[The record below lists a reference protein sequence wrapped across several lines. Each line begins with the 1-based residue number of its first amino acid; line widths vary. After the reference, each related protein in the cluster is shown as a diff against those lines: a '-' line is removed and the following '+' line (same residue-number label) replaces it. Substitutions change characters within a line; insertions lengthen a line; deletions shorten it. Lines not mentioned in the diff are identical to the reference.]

1 MGSILSP
8 VSLSPGT
15 MARLSLLALV
25 VLIANCSGSS
35 LRIERDA
42 DACDQLRE
50 EVTTCTMNAYK
61 EYQNDFLAGE
71 DGRPDWFARKACN
84 YLTASIE
91 DCYGKLIGDCATE
104 EDVNDMRDQAIPG
117 VLGQLSGSMEE
128 WDSEKCPV
136 VKNHLDRVKEE
147 TSEDDDAQVESA
159 AQKEEEN
166 DEEEEKEEEEAE
178 ETQTAEAPEDSADNS
193 ENENPDDTET
203 NGEEEVQDTT
213 TGESVEEESTE
224 TGNGEKGE
232 DEGPES
238 STEAAVASL
247 SLVLVG
253 YIMCSA

>member
-1 MGSILSP
+1 MGSILSS
-8 VSLSPGT
+8 VRLSPGT
-15 MARLSLLALV
+15 MARLSLLAVV

-42 DACDQLRE
+42 CDQLQE

-71 DGRPDWFARKACN
+71 DGRPDWFARKNCN
-84 YLTASIE
+84 YLTASVE

-104 EDVNDMRDQAIPG
+104 ED
-117 VLGQLSGSMEE
+117 
-128 WDSEKCPV
+128 
-136 VKNHLDRVKEE
+136 
-147 TSEDDDAQVESA
+147 AQVESA

-166 DEEEEKEEEEAE
+166 DDEEETEEAE
-178 ETQTAEAPEDSADNS
+178 ETQTDEASEDSADNS
-193 ENENPDDTET
+193 ENPDDNET
-203 NGEEEVQDTT
+203 NGKEDVQDTT
-213 TGESVEEESTE
+213 SGDNVDDSEDSTE
-224 TGNGEKGE
+224 TGNGENGE

-238 STEAAVASL
+238 GTEAAVASL

>member
-1 MGSILSP
+1 MGSILSS
-8 VSLSPGT
+8 VRLSPGT
-15 MARLSLLALV
+15 MARLSLLAVV
-25 VLIANCSGSS
+25 VLIANCSGST
-35 LRIERDA
+35 LRIKR
-42 DACDQLRE
+42 DACDQLQE

-117 VLGQLSGSMEE
+117 VLGQLSESMEE

-136 VKNHLDRVKEE
+136 VKNHLERVKEE
-147 TSEDDDAQVESA
+147 TAEDDDAQVESA

-178 ETQTAEAPEDSADNS
+178 ETQTDEASEDSADNS
-193 ENENPDDTET
+193 HNET
-203 NGEEEVQDTT
+203 NGEEDVQETTSGENVDDSEV
-213 TGESVEEESTE
+213 STE
-224 TGNGEKGE
+224 TENGENGE

-238 STEAAVASL
+238 GTEAAAASL

>member
-1 MGSILSP
+1 MGSILSS
-8 VSLSPGT
+8 VRLSPGT
-15 MARLSLLALV
+15 MARLSLLAVV
-25 VLIANCSGSS
+25 VLIANCSGST
-35 LRIERDA
+35 LRIKR
-42 DACDQLRE
+42 DACDQLQE

-117 VLGQLSGSMEE
+117 VLGQLSESMEE

-136 VKNHLDRVKEE
+136 VKNHLERVKEE
-147 TSEDDDAQVESA
+147 TAEDDDAQVESA

-178 ETQTAEAPEDSADNS
+178 VSEDSADNS
-193 ENENPDDTET
+193 ENENPDD
-203 NGEEEVQDTT
+203 N
-213 TGESVEEESTE
+213 
-224 TGNGEKGE
+224 
-232 DEGPES
+232 
-238 STEAAVASL
+238 
-247 SLVLVG
+247 
-253 YIMCSA
+253 

>member
-8 VSLSPGT
+8 VTLSPGA

-25 VLIANCSGSS
+25 VLIANCSGST
-35 LRIERDA
+35 LRIKR
-42 DACDQLRE
+42 DACDQLQE

-117 VLGQLSGSMEE
+117 VLGQLSESMEE

-136 VKNHLDRVKEE
+136 VKNHLERVK
-147 TSEDDDAQVESA
+147 
-159 AQKEEEN
+159 EEN

-178 ETQTAEAPEDSADNS
+178 ETQTDEASVDSADNS
-193 ENENPDDTET
+193 EIENPDDSE
-203 NGEEEVQDTT
+203 D
-213 TGESVEEESTE
+213 STE
-224 TGNGEKGE
+224 TGNGENGK

>member
-1 MGSILSP
+1 ML
-8 VSLSPGT
+8 
-15 MARLSLLALV
+15 
-25 VLIANCSGSS
+25 
-35 LRIERDA
+35 E
-42 DACDQLRE
+42 
-50 EVTTCTMNAYK
+50 
-61 EYQNDFLAGE
+61 GE

-84 YLTASIE
+84 YLTASVE

-117 VLGQLSGSMEE
+117 VLGQLSESSEE

-136 VKNHLDRVKEE
+136 VKNHLERVKEE
-147 TSEDDDAQVESA
+147 TAEDDDAQVESA

-178 ETQTAEAPEDSADNS
+178 ETQTAESAEDSADNS
-193 ENENPDDTET
+193 DNENPDDNET

-213 TGESVEEESTE
+213 GGENVEDSENPTE
-224 TGNGEKGE
+224 TGNGE

-238 STEAAVASL
+238 GTEAAAASL
-247 SLVLVG
+247 SLMLVG

>member
-1 MGSILSP
+1 
-8 VSLSPGT
+8 
-15 MARLSLLALV
+15 MARLSLLAVV
-25 VLIANCSGSS
+25 VLIANCSGST
-35 LRIERDA
+35 LRIKR
-42 DACDQLRE
+42 DACDQLQE

-117 VLGQLSGSMEE
+117 VLGQLSESMEE

-136 VKNHLDRVKEE
+136 VKNHLERVKEE
-147 TSEDDDAQVESA
+147 TAEDDDAQVESA

-166 DEEEEKEEEEAE
+166 DEE
-178 ETQTAEAPEDSADNS
+178 D
-193 ENENPDDTET
+193 
-203 NGEEEVQDTT
+203 
-213 TGESVEEESTE
+213 STE
-224 TGNGEKGE
+224 TGNGENGE

-238 STEAAVASL
+238 GT
-247 SLVLVG
+247 
-253 YIMCSA
+253 

>member
-1 MGSILSP
+1 MGSILSS
-8 VSLSPGT
+8 VRLSPGT
-15 MARLSLLALV
+15 MARLSLLAVV
-25 VLIANCSGSS
+25 VLIANCSGST
-35 LRIERDA
+35 LRIKR
-42 DACDQLRE
+42 DACDQLQD
-50 EVTTCTMNAYK
+50 EVHICTMNAYK
-61 EYQNDFLAGE
+61 EYQSDFAAGE

-104 EDVNDMRDQAIPG
+104 EDVNDMRDQTIPG
-117 VLGQLSGSMEE
+117 VLGQLSESMEE

-136 VKNHLDRVKEE
+136 VKNHLERVKEE
-147 TSEDDDAQVESA
+147 TAEDDDAQVESA

-178 ETQTAEAPEDSADNS
+178 ETQTGEASEDSADNS
-193 ENENPDDTET
+193 ENENPDDNET
-203 NGEEEVQDTT
+203 NGEQDVQDTT
-213 TGESVEEESTE
+213 SGENVEEESTE

-238 STEAAVASL
+238 GTEAAAASL

-253 YIMCSA
+253 YVMCSA

>member
-8 VSLSPGT
+8 VRLSPGA

-42 DACDQLRE
+42 CDQLQE

-104 EDVNDMRDQAIPG
+104 EDVNDMRDQAIPV
-117 VLGQLSGSMEE
+117 VLGQLSESMEE

-136 VKNHLDRVKEE
+136 VKNHLERVKEE
-147 TSEDDDAQVESA
+147 TAEDDDAQVESA

-178 ETQTAEAPEDSADNS
+178 ETQTDEASGDSADNS
-193 ENENPDDTET
+193 DNENPDDNET
-203 NGEEEVQDTT
+203 NGEEEVQETT
-213 TGESVEEESTE
+213 SGENVKEQSTE
-224 TGNGEKGE
+224 TVNGEKGE

-238 STEAAVASL
+238 GTEAA
-247 SLVLVG
+247 
-253 YIMCSA
+253 

>member
-1 MGSILSP
+1 MGHSFCISYSILSP
-8 VSLSPGT
+8 VSLSPGA

-25 VLIANCSGSS
+25 VLIANCSGST

-42 DACDQLRE
+42 CDQLQE

-61 EYQNDFLAGE
+61 EYQSHMLAGE

-84 YLTASIE
+84 YLTATVE
-91 DCYGKLIGDCATE
+91 DCYGKLIGDCNTE

-117 VLGQLSGSMEE
+117 VLEQLSENVEE

-136 VKNHLDRVKEE
+136 VKNHFDRVKEE
-147 TSEDDDAQVESA
+147 TS
-159 AQKEEEN
+159 
-166 DEEEEKEEEEAE
+166 
-178 ETQTAEAPEDSADNS
+178 EDSADNS

-213 TGESVEEESTE
+213 TGENVEEESTE

-232 DEGPES
+232 DEGPGS
-238 STEAAVASL
+238 GTEAAVASL

>member
-1 MGSILSP
+1 MGSILSS
-8 VSLSPGT
+8 VRLSPGT
-15 MARLSLLALV
+15 MARLSLLAVV

-42 DACDQLRE
+42 CDQLQE

-84 YLTASIE
+84 YLTASVE

-117 VLGQLSGSMEE
+117 VLGQLSESMEE

-136 VKNHLDRVKEE
+136 VKNHLERVKVE
-147 TSEDDDAQVESA
+147 TA

-178 ETQTAEAPEDSADNS
+178 ETQTDEASVDSADNS
-193 ENENPDDTET
+193 EIENPDDSE
-203 NGEEEVQDTT
+203 D
-213 TGESVEEESTE
+213 STE
-224 TGNGEKGE
+224 TGNGENGE

>member
-1 MGSILSP
+1 MGVVESLVAILVIFVHSFCISHGILSP
-8 VSLSPGT
+8 VRLSPGA

-25 VLIANCSGSS
+25 VLIANCSGST

-42 DACDQLRE
+42 CDQLQE

-61 EYQNDFLAGE
+61 EYQSHMLAGE

-84 YLTASIE
+84 YLTATVE
-91 DCYGKLIGDCATE
+91 DCYGKLIGDCNTE
-104 EDVNDMRDQAIPG
+104 KDVNDMRDQAIPG
-117 VLGQLSGSMEE
+117 VLEQLSENVEE

-136 VKNHLDRVKEE
+136 VKNHFDRVKEE
-147 TSEDDDAQVESA
+147 T
-159 AQKEEEN
+159 
-166 DEEEEKEEEEAE
+166 EEEEKEEEEAE
-178 ETQTAEAPEDSADNS
+178 EIQTGEASEDSADNS

-213 TGESVEEESTE
+213 TGENVEEESTE

-238 STEAAVASL
+238 GTEAAVASL

>member
-8 VSLSPGT
+8 VRLSPGT
-15 MARLSLLALV
+15 MARLSLLAVV
-25 VLIANCSGSS
+25 VLIANCSGST
-35 LRIERDA
+35 LRIKR
-42 DACDQLRE
+42 DACDQLQD
-50 EVTTCTMNAYK
+50 EVHICTMNAYK
-61 EYQNDFLAGE
+61 EYQSHMLAGE

-84 YLTASIE
+84 YLTATVE
-91 DCYGKLIGDCATE
+91 DCYGKLIGDCNTE

-117 VLGQLSGSMEE
+117 VLEQLSENVEE

-136 VKNHLDRVKEE
+136 VKNHFDRVKEE

-178 ETQTAEAPEDSADNS
+178 ETQSDEASEDSADNS
-193 ENENPDDTET
+193 DNENPDDNEA
-203 NGEEEVQDTT
+203 NGKEVVQDTT
-213 TGESVEEESTE
+213 SGENVDDSEDSTE
-224 TGNGEKGE
+224 TGNGENGE

-238 STEAAVASL
+238 GTEAAVASL

>member
-1 MGSILSP
+1 MGSILSS
-8 VSLSPGT
+8 VRLSPGT
-15 MARLSLLALV
+15 MARLSLLAVV
-25 VLIANCSGSS
+25 VLIANCSGST
-35 LRIERDA
+35 LRIKR
-42 DACDQLRE
+42 DACDQLQE

-117 VLGQLSGSMEE
+117 VLGQLSESMEE

-136 VKNHLDRVKEE
+136 VKNHLERVEEE
-147 TSEDDDAQVESA
+147 TAEDDDAQVESA

-166 DEEEEKEEEEAE
+166 EEEEAE
-178 ETQTAEAPEDSADNS
+178 ETQTGEASEDSADNS
-193 ENENPDDTET
+193 ENENPDDNET
-203 NGEEEVQDTT
+203 NGEQDVQDTT
-213 TGESVEEESTE
+213 SGENVEEESTE

-238 STEAAVASL
+238 GTEAAAASL

>member
-8 VSLSPGT
+8 VRLSPGT
-15 MARLSLLALV
+15 MARLSLLAVV
-25 VLIANCSGSS
+25 VLIANCSGST
-35 LRIERDA
+35 LRIKR
-42 DACDQLRE
+42 DACDQLQD
-50 EVTTCTMNAYK
+50 EVHICTMNAYK
-61 EYQNDFLAGE
+61 EYQSDFAAGE

-84 YLTASIE
+84 YLTASVE
-91 DCYGKLIGDCATE
+91 DCYAKLIGDCATE
-104 EDVNDMRDQAIPG
+104 EDVNDMRDQTIPG
-117 VLGQLSGSMEE
+117 VLGQLAESMEE

-136 VKNHLDRVKEE
+136 VKNHLERVKEE
-147 TSEDDDAQVESA
+147 TAEDDDAQVESA

-193 ENENPDDTET
+193 ANENPDDSE
-203 NGEEEVQDTT
+203 D
-213 TGESVEEESTE
+213 STE
-224 TGNGEKGE
+224 TGNGENGE

-253 YIMCSA
+253 